1 MLTLR
6 GKIINVYQQPKG
18 EKDGKEYGGQDKIQ
32 IMGNVTLQNGDTR
45 VEMLNLTAHNVKD
58 FQDFINKD
66 ISVPVGIM
74 ATGKTLIYFIPK
86 GSRPTLAA

>member
-1 MLTLR
+1 MLTLT

-32 IMGNVTLQNGDTR
+32 IMGEVTLQNGETR
-45 VEMLNLTAHNVKD
+45 MDMFNLTAHNVKE
-58 FQDFINKD
+58 FEQFVNKEIN
-66 ISVPVGIM
+66 VPVGIM

>member
-32 IMGNVTLQNGDTR
+32 MMGEVTLQNGDTR

>member
-32 IMGNVTLQNGDTR
+32 IMGEVTLQNGDTR
-45 VEMLNLTAHNVKD
+45 IDMFNLTAHNVKE
-58 FQDFINKD
+58 FEQFVNKD
-66 ISVPVGIM
+66 INVPVGVM

>member
-32 IMGNVTLQNGDTR
+32 MMGNVTLQNGDTR

>member
-32 IMGNVTLQNGDTR
+32 IMGEVTLQNGETR
-45 VEMLNLTAHNVKD
+45 IDMFNLTAHNVKE
-58 FQDFINKD
+58 FEQFVNKD
-66 ISVPVGIM
+66 INVPVGVM
-74 ATGKTLIYFIPK
+74 ATGKSLIYFIPK

>member
-32 IMGNVTLQNGDTR
+32 LVGEVVLQNGEKRID
-45 VEMLNLTAHNVKD
+45 MFNLTAHNVKD
-58 FQDFINKD
+58 FQEFLNKD
-66 ISVPVGIM
+66 ITVPVGVM
-74 ATGKTLIYFIPK
+74 ATGKNLIYFIPK
-86 GSRPTLAA
+86 GSRPTLAI

>member
-1 MLTLR
+1 MLTLK

-32 IMGNVTLQNGDTR
+32 LVGEVTLQNGETR
-45 VEMLNLTAHNVKD
+45 VDMFNLTAHNVKD
-58 FQDFINKD
+58 FHEFVNKE
-66 ISVPVGIM
+66 ITVPIGVM

-86 GSRPTLAA
+86 GSHPTLAA